1 MFQLKSEDSTT
12 ILIIRITSAFWIF
25 TKLFS
30 YKVWHTDRLFPVIPP
45 FEFLENIPNF
55 VHLGL
60 FFIALSGITIVGI
73 FPKHKIF
80 LGCTIIVEIT
90 SCLLYQNR
98 WQPWEYQFLR
108 TFLFFFFY
116 NKNPKQFLN
125 YFSFL
130 IIATY
135 FFSGLHKLNG
145 GFCTPYGRK

>member
-45 FEFLENIPNF
+45 FEFLENIPNS
-55 VHLGL
+55 VHLAL
-60 FFIALSGITIVGI
+60 FFIALSGIALVGI
-73 FPKHKIF
+73 FPKSKVI
-80 LGCTIIVEIT
+80 LVATTAVEFS
-90 SCLLYQNR
+90 SCLLDQSR
-98 WQPWEYQFLR
+98 WQPWEYQYLL
-108 TFLFFFFY
+108 TFIFFFFY

-145 GFCTPYGRK
+145 GFL